1 VARAPSP
8 AKLEYQNTMTCT
20 RSQLSLESGGKA
32 VAVDCFLPS
41 AQSALLPAVIG
52 LHGSGGGLE
61 TLGVMAQ
68 NLAAEGFA
76 VYLPHYF
83 QRTGTIST
91 DEATIFRNF
100 PIWGKALWDVNSF
113 VAQQPAVDLER
124 IGLLGRSLGGYLA
137 LSLAAV
143 DTRVKAVVE
152 YFGGLPKEVRF
163 FQRHMPPTLIL
174 HGDADTVVP
183 VAEAYSVQ
191 KVLEERNVPYE
202 IKIYPGEGHIFNLA
216 AHEDAERRAAAFLKK
231 YLRG

>member
-1 VARAPSP
+1 M
-8 AKLEYQNTMTCT
+8 NCIH
-20 RSQLSLESGGKA
+20 SQLTLESGGKA
-32 VAVDCFLPS
+32 IAVDCFLPS
-41 AQSALLPAVIG
+41 AQNTRLPAVIG
-52 LHGSGGGLE
+52 LHGSGGGLD
-61 TLGVMAQ
+61 TLGLMAQ
-68 NLAAEGFA
+68 NLAKEGFA

-83 QRTGTIST
+83 QRTGTISA
-91 DEATIFRNF
+91 DEAAMFRNF
-100 PIWGKALWDVNSF
+100 PLWGKALWDVNSF
-113 VAQQPAVDLER
+113 VAQQPTVDPER

-191 KVLEERNVPYE
+191 KVLEARNVPYE

-216 AHEDAERRAAAFLKK
+216 AHEDAERRSLAFLRK
-231 YLRG
+231 YLAG